1 VKPFSALVLA
11 GSRGGPDPVAQ
22 YAGVS
27 NKALIRLG
35 GRTLL
40 ARVTDALGQSGAA
53 RIVVM
58 TGDAEVRAEA
68 ARLGAEVLEPASSP
82 SASVRRGAEA
92 LGTPLLVTTADHA
105 LLRRDWILRFLA
117 DAPAEADVCALV
129 ARRDVVE
136 AAVPETKRTYFRLA
150 DGDWSGCNLFYLASP
165 GALAVVDLWRRVE
178 QERKRP
184 WRIAWLLG
192 PATLLTYALGRLDL
206 SLAVAR
212 VGRLAGVRAAAV
224 ATPYGLSAVDV
235 DKPHDLDLA
244 RRLADD

>member
-22 YAGVS
+22 YAGVPH
-27 NKALIRLG
+27 KALIRLG

-40 ARVTDALGQSGAA
+40 ARVAEALAQSGAA

-68 ARLGAEVLEPASSP
+68 ARLGAEVLEPAASP
-82 SASVRRGAEA
+82 SASVRLGAEA
-92 LGTPLLVTTADHA
+92 IGTPLLVTTADHA
-105 LLRRDWILRFLA
+105 LLQPDWISHFLA
-117 DAPAEADVCALV
+117 NAPPDAEVCALV
-129 ARRDVVE
+129 ARREVVE

-165 GALAVVDLWRRVE
+165 GALAAVDLWRLVE
-178 QERKRP
+178 KERKRP
-184 WRIAWLLG
+184 WRIAGLLG
-192 PATLLTYALGRLDL
+192 PATLLTYAAGRL
-206 SLAVAR
+206 SLARAVDR

-224 ATPYGLSAVDV
+224 ATPFGLSAVDV

-244 RRLADD
+244 RRLAED